1 MFLFLRLCAPRTTR
15 HIQVRDA
22 FISQRCSQIPV
33 LCVYEWAASRLI
45 SVRVLFGTDEHD
57 HLSSKLITSLTTMGC
72 RTFWTCAFLCQPARS
87 ILSALTGGRLAHMP
101 SRHSLYQ
108 SHIRTCGKICD
119 MHDLRFVPLAFDSL
133 GRMHPDSAIL
143 FHKAFITVRRMAGWA
158 ERSTRLRLL
167 P

>member
-1 MFLFLRLCAPRTTR
+1 
-15 HIQVRDA
+15 
-22 FISQRCSQIPV
+22 
-33 LCVYEWAASRLI
+33 
-45 SVRVLFGTDEHD
+45 
-57 HLSSKLITSLTTMGC
+57 
-72 RTFWTCAFLCQPARS
+72 
-87 ILSALTGGRLAHMP
+87 
-101 SRHSLYQ
+101 
-108 SHIRTCGKICD
+108 